1 MAHGDE
7 PHVSETDSED
17 DIDETEQQDTVSAVS
32 PGAERTEICEVYLLV
47 SRAGVTLVPCGRADT
62 PVSVFLVQMSLQ

>member
-17 DIDETEQQDTVSAVS
+17 DIDETEQQDMASAT
-32 PGAERTEICEVYLLV
+32 RY
-47 SRAGVTLVPCGRADT
+47 GVC
-62 PVSVFLVQMSLQ
+62 SVTWGGKNRNM